1 MATIREVRHLDDVEH
16 QKGHEVPAD
25 VVDLPFALDGRTYQ
39 IDLSEK
45 NHGELRELLAPYIAA
60 GRRRR
65 GGSSVSVPSQRRSS
79 PTDREQNQ
87 AIREWAKKR
96 GHTISDRGRI
106 RADIVEAYH
115 EEQNASR

>member
-1 MATIREVRHLDDVEH
+1 VEYAE
-16 QKGHEVPAD
+16 GREVPAD
-25 VVDLPFALDGRTYQ
+25 VVDLPFGLDGRSYQ

-45 NHGELRELLAPYIAA
+45 NHAELRELLAPYIAA

-65 GGSSVSVPSQRRSS
+65 SGSSVSMPSQRRSS

-96 GHTISDRGRI
+96 GITMSDRGRI
-106 RADIVEAYH
+106 RADVVEQYH
-115 EEQNASR
+115 EDQRR